1 MKKRDQQSWPVA
13 LCGMAVAVSVVL
25 MLLGAIIPVAMFI
38 APAAGG
44 ILIGAVAVECG
55 PRWAWTAY
63 GAAGLLGLFVV
74 PDKET
79 ALVFVFL
86 LGYYPLVKPRLDRI
100 RPAPL
105 RVGAKLLL
113 CNGAVLLLYGL
124 LYLLFP
130 AGQGSDAFQLA
141 AVALAAVTL
150 AIGNAA
156 FLLFDRALTNL
167 LRVYKLLW
175 QPRLHKMLGKR

>member
-1 MKKRDQQSWPVA
+1 MR
-13 LCGMAVAVSVVL
+13 
-25 MLLGAIIPVAMFI
+25 
-38 APAAGG
+38 
-44 ILIGAVAVECG
+44 

-79 ALVFVFL
+79 ALFFVFL

-156 FLLFDRALTNL
+156 FLLFDRPWPTCCGCISCCGSPACTRCWANGKEKMRFERGNVDLWLT
-167 LRVYKLLW
+167 KSAG
-175 QPRLHKMLGKR
+175 PRG

>member
-1 MKKRDQQSWPVA
+1 MKKRDQQSWAVA
-13 LCGMAVAVSVVL
+13 LCGMSVAVSVVL

-44 ILIGAVAVECG
+44 IFIGAVALECG
-55 PRWAWTAY
+55 RRWAWTAY
-63 GAAGLLGLFVV
+63 AAAALLGLLLV

-79 ALVFVFL
+79 ALFFAAL
-86 LGYYPLVKPRLDRI
+86 LGYYPLVKPRFDRI

-113 CNGAVLLLYGL
+113 CNGSVLVLYGL
-124 LYLLFP
+124 LFLLFP
-130 AGQGSDAFQLA
+130 AGQGSEALELA
-141 AVALAAVTL
+141 ALALAGVTL

-156 FLLFDRALTNL
+156 FLLFDRALANL
-167 LRVYKLLW
+167 ARVYRLLW
-175 QPRLHKMLGKR
+175 QPRLHKMLGRH

>member
-1 MKKRDQQSWPVA
+1 MKRNTNPSWPVA
-13 LCGMAVAVSVVL
+13 LCGMVVALSVVL
-25 MLLGAIIPVAMFI
+25 MLLGAILPIAMFI

-44 ILIGAVAVECG
+44 LLIGAVAEECG
-55 PRWAWTAY
+55 RRYAWITY
-63 GAAGLLGLFVV
+63 GAASVLGVLFV

-79 ALVFVFL
+79 ALFFVAL

-156 FLLFDRALTNL
+156 FLLFDRALANL